1 MVFETIF
8 KVIEQNGFTTV
19 QVNVADVKVG
29 YRVLEDGVYVVGIFR
44 FIDDGFIKEKHQNII
59 RQIRDNFERHYGK
72 EINILTIMTTKDSL
86 LAKEIFADMPS
97 VWIVDERKQKLLI
110 YESQIPNFLNIR
122 ASIEDALYQL
132 EVEESKNWEQ
142 KDVINKKE
150 GSIPIFVILIFANFI
165 VFLLVNG
172 IGYTPPFAKFI
183 KIGALSW
190 NRWVHEKEYSRLIT
204 YMFLHSGI
212 QHLANNMLLLVV
224 LGRNVEKILG
234 KVKFTILYLL
244 SGILAGTGSMLFNMY
259 LERNV
264 VSIGASGA
272 IFGIVGAMLYFVIAG
287 KGIVTDISNRQ
298 MILFVAFSLY
308 GGLSSLQVDN
318 AAHISGLIAGIF
330 LGAILKKR
338 IPIRGKVR

>member
-8 KVIEQNGFTTV
+8 KVIEQNGFSAV
-19 QVNVADVKVG
+19 QVNVTDVKVG
-29 YRVLEDGVYVVGIFR
+29 YRVLEDVVYVVGIFR
-44 FIDDGFIKEKHQNII
+44 FSDDGFIKEKYQNIT
-59 RQIRDNFERHYGK
+59 RQIRDNFERHYEK
-72 EINILTIMTTKDSL
+72 KINILTIMATKDSL
-86 LAKEIFADMPS
+86 KAKEIFADMPS
-97 VWIVDERKQKLLI
+97 VWIVDETKQKLLI

-122 ASIEDALYQL
+122 ASIEEALYQL
-132 EVEESKNWEQ
+132 EVEER
-142 KDVINKKE
+142 KDWQQEDASDKKDTP
-150 GSIPIFVILIFANFI
+150 IPIFVILTFANFI
-165 VFLLVNG
+165 IFLLVNG
-172 IGYTPPFAKFI
+172 IVYTPPFGEFI

-190 NRWVHEKEYSRLIT
+190 NRWVYEKEYYRIIT

-234 KVKFTILYLL
+234 RIKFTVLYLL
-244 SGILAGTGSMLFNMY
+244 SGILAGAGSMLFNMY
-259 LERNV
+259 WERNV

-298 MILFVAFSLY
+298 MILFVVFSLY
-308 GGLSSLQVDN
+308 GGLSSIQVDN

-330 LGAILKKR
+330 LGAILKG
-338 IPIRGKVR
+338 IPTRGKAR